1 MATAVRSRAAEFLAS
16 ITGGTVHANLAVPV
30 LVEHAVR
37 RGEGRLASNGA
48 ITCDTGDRTGRSPND
63 KFLEDTPGIH
73 NNIDWGK
80 VNQPVTPE
88 AFDKLEALAKKYMA
102 SRKELYRFDGYAG
115 ADPTYRL
122 KVSVIT
128 EEAWHSLFA
137 KTLFINAEPAAL
149 KGFEPDWLVVNCG
162 AMRIENP
169 AEYGLKTNSGICIA
183 QSLERRMVLIFGT
196 RYAGEMKKSIFY
208 AMNHDL
214 PAMGKDAGTVG
225 GGVFPMH
232 CSANVDKQDPTNVA
246 LFFGLSGTGKTTLS
260 ADPQRAL
267 IGDDEHGW
275 SDAGVFNIEGGCYA
289 KCIKLSK
296 EGEPQ
301 IWNAIRFGSVLENV
315 IIDDTTR
322 APDYDSQAKTENTR
336 VTYPV
341 SYVPDAKIPSV
352 GGHPKN
358 IVFLSADAYGVL
370 PPVSKLSPEQ
380 AMYYFINGYTSK
392 LAGTE
397 AGVTEPQP
405 NFSACFGG
413 VFLPRPP
420 MVYAEQL
427 AAKIRK
433 HGTDVWLLNTGWTG
447 GPYGIGHR
455 FKLSYTRAF
464 VTSILNGSLRNAKFV
479 EHPIFGLRMPTEVP
493 GVPSEV
499 LDPRNTWADKA
510 AYDAKAKELAKK
522 FRDNDT
528 KFTVTPE
535 VRAAGPRA

>member
-1 MATAVRSRAAEFLAS
+1 MPTAVRSRVAEFAP
-16 ITGGTVHANLAVPV
+16 GTVHANVSVPL
-30 LVEHAVR
+30 LVEHALR
-37 RGEGRLASNGA
+37 RGEGRLAANGA

-63 KFLEDTPGIH
+63 KYLEDTAAIH
-73 NNIDWGK
+73 GNIDWGK
-80 VNQPVTPE
+80 VNQPVTPQ
-88 AFDKLEALAKKYMA
+88 AFEKLEALAKKYMA

-115 ADPTYRL
+115 ADPKYRL

-137 KTLFINAEPAAL
+137 KTLFINAEPSAL
-149 KGFEPDWLVVNCG
+149 TNFEPDWLIVNCG
-162 AMRIENP
+162 AMRIDNP
-169 AEYGLKTNSGICIA
+169 AEYGIKSGICIA

-208 AMNHDL
+208 AMNYDL
-214 PAMGKDAGTVG
+214 PDMQVL
-225 GGVFPMH
+225 PMH
-232 CSANVDKQDPTNVA
+232 CSSNVDKTDPANVA

-260 ADPQRAL
+260 ADPQRKL

-275 SDAGVFNIEGGCYA
+275 SDQGVFNIEGGCYA

-315 IIDDTTR
+315 IIDEATR
-322 APDYDSQAKTENTR
+322 QPDYDSAAKTENTR

-341 SYVPDAKIPSV
+341 SFVPDAVIPSM

-358 IVFLSADAYGVL
+358 VVFLSADAFGVL
-370 PPVSKLSPEQ
+370 PPVSKLTPEQ

-447 GPYGIGHR
+447 GPYGIGNR

-464 VTSILNGSLRNAKFV
+464 VTSILNGSLKNAKFV
-479 EHPIFGLRMPTEVP
+479 EHPIFGLRMPTEVA
-493 GVPSEV
+493 GVPNEV
-499 LDPRNTWADKA
+499 LDPRNTWKDKA
-510 AYDAKAKELAKK
+510 AYDAKATELAKK
-522 FRDNDT
+522 FRENDT
-528 KFTVTPE
+528 KFKITTE
-535 VRAAGPRA
+535 VRAAGPKV